1 VRFDAWAPLRYQ
13 GRIEQTELAMT
24 RFHVCIFAAAL
35 SILSSATAAQNNNV
49 APAPPAVPV
58 GEVGTQGLAP
68 VAGHTIEGMAT
79 VIDGDELRVGD
90 RLVRLFGI
98 AAPEISASHGPDA
111 RVLLDGLAGGRR
123 VTCREVDRTANGESI
138 AVCSVDGTDLAPELL
153 SQGLAAVYR
162 VTAPATP
169 QERELAARYDTEEAD
184 ARTRKLGI
192 WAPRTVAPATTPAP
206 APNWLQSNLPKWIE
220 QAPLLGLIFLLGLL
234 ALLLLARR
242 GGTSANTEETVDERV
257 LAATLLAEVSAI
269 RDSAQEQYDGMAILI
284 QDAPLPPSHQG
295 LLSLP
300 RATVFGAN
308 ADRLDLLPGE
318 LATRLVRFY
327 AMHDG
332 ATHLLSQAATV
343 RCDTIRASLHGLTR
357 SADEALGAT

>member
-1 VRFDAWAPLRYQ
+1 MFMKLLLKLAIGGAL
-13 GRIEQTELAMT
+13 LAMVST
-24 RFHVCIFAAAL
+24 
-35 SILSSATAAQNNNV
+35 SAFAQNNNV

-58 GEVGTQGLAP
+58 GEVGAQALAP
-68 VAGHTIEGMAT
+68 VSGQTIEGMAT

-90 RLVRLFGI
+90 RMVRLFGI

-111 RVLLDGLAGGRR
+111 RVFLDGLAGGQR
-123 VTCREVDRTANGESI
+123 VTCQEVDRTQNNGSI
-138 AVCSVDGTDLAPELL
+138 AICSVDGTDLAPELL

-162 VTAPATP
+162 VNAPVTP

-192 WAPRTVAPATTPAP
+192 WAPRTVAPAAVQAP

-220 QAPLLGLIFLLGLL
+220 QAPLLGLLFLLGLI

-242 GGTSANTEETVDERV
+242 GGTNAKTEDTVDERV
-257 LAATLLAEVSAI
+257 LAATILAEVSAI
-269 RDSAQEQYDGMAILI
+269 RDSAQEQYDGTAMLD
-284 QDAPLPPSHQG
+284 QGAPIPTSHQG

-308 ADRLDLLPGE
+308 ADRLDLLPGD

-332 ATHLLSQAATV
+332 ATHLLTQAADV
-343 RCDTIRASLHGLTR
+343 RCETIRASLHGLTR
-357 SADEALGAT
+357 SADEALAVG